1 MVTARAPRPR
11 QGEAGF
17 NLVIL
22 MMAVTVMMILVAA
35 ALPAWSNAV
44 RRDKEEELIFRGLQ
58 YAEAMRVFQQRFG
71 TLPSRL
77 DDLVKTE
84 PRSIRQLF
92 PDPMTGKVD
101 WVVIRGNAPADVQ
114 GGQSPGGEEGVDD
127 GREPED
133 GGDAEAAGGLDGSV
147 GMGPIR
153 GVRSRSQER
162 ALKTF
167 LDKDRYDQWLFTVD
181 LLQGPP
187 NLAREGVGVPAP
199 QGGLKLSARWI
210 GRPFRPGLQNPA
222 PTGPGQPFPP
232 ANLPPQQDGRGR
244 GGRDEPRGNEPGED
258 ESDEE
263 YPGEA
268 DSGDDGGG
276 GP

>member
-1 MVTARAPRPR
+1 MVTARTPRPR

-22 MMAVTVMMILVAA
+22 MMAVTVMMILIAA

-77 DDLVKTE
+77 DDLVKTH

-101 WVVIRGNAPADVQ
+101 WVLVRGNAPADMQ
-114 GGQSPGGEEGVDD
+114 GGQAPGGEVGVDD
-127 GREPED
+127 GREPEE
-133 GGDAEAAGGLDGSV
+133 GDEPEAPGGLDGTV

-153 GVRSRSQER
+153 GVRSRSSER

-181 LLQGPP
+181 LLQGSSTV
-187 NLAREGVGVPAP
+187 AREGVGVPAP

-210 GRPFRPGLQNPA
+210 GRPFRPGLQDPA
-222 PTGPGQPFPP
+222 ATGLGQPFPSS
-232 ANLPPQQDGRGR
+232 NLPPQQDRPRRGR
-244 GGRDEPRGNEPGED
+244 PDPNEENERDENEPGED
-258 ESDEE
+258 
-263 YPGEA
+263 
-268 DSGDDGGG
+268 DGGG
-276 GP
+276 GR

>member
-1 MVTARAPRPR
+1 MVTAPAPRPR
-11 QGEAGF
+11 HGEAGF

-58 YAEAMRVFQQRFG
+58 YAEAIRVFQQRFG

-92 PDPMTGKVD
+92 PDPMSGKVD
-101 WVVIRGNAPADVQ
+101 WVVIRANAPADMQ
-114 GGQSPGGEEGVDD
+114 GGQSLDGEAGADD
-127 GREPED
+127 GREPEED
-133 GGDAEAAGGLDGSV
+133 GEAEAPEGVDGSV

-153 GVRSRSQER
+153 GVRSRSRER

-167 LDKDRYDQWLFTVD
+167 LDKDRYDQWLFTVE

-187 NLAREGVGVPAP
+187 TVAREGVGVPAR

-210 GRPFRPGLQNPA
+210 GRPFRPGLENPQA
-222 PTGPGQPFPP
+222 MGLGQPFP
-232 ANLPPQQDGRGR
+232 ATNLPPQQDRPRRGQP
-244 GGRDEPRGNEPGED
+244 DPP
-258 ESDEE
+258 ESDDTDGDGS
-263 YPGEA
+263 GE
-268 DSGDDGGG
+268 DDGGG
-276 GP
+276 R

>member
-1 MVTARAPRPR
+1 MVTAPAPRPR
-11 QGEAGF
+11 RGEAGF

-22 MMAVTVMMILVAA
+22 MMAVTVTMILVAA

-58 YAEAMRVFQQRFG
+58 YAEAMRVYQQRFG
-71 TLPSRL
+71 TLPTRL
-77 DDLVKTE
+77 DDLVKTA
-84 PRSIRQLF
+84 PRSIRQLY

-101 WVVIRGNAPADVQ
+101 WVVIRANAPADLQ
-114 GGQSPGGEEGVDD
+114 GGQNPGGEQGVDD
-127 GREPED
+127 GRESEE
-133 GGDAEAAGGLDGSV
+133 GGDAGDSGGAAGGLDGTV

-153 GVRSRSQER
+153 GVRSRSQET

-181 LLQGPP
+181 LIQGAP

-222 PTGPGQPFPP
+222 ATGLGQPFPP
-232 ANLPPQQDGRGR
+232 SNLPPQQDRPRRGR
-244 GGRDEPRGNEPGED
+244 PDSNDEDERDENEPGED
-258 ESDEE
+258 
-263 YPGEA
+263 
-268 DSGDDGGG
+268 DGGG
-276 GP
+276 GR

>member
-1 MVTARAPRPR
+1 MVTVRAPRPR
-11 QGEAGF
+11 HGEAGF

-101 WVVIRGNAPADVQ
+101 WVVIRANAPADTQ
-114 GGQSPGGEEGVDD
+114 GGQSLGGEVGVDD
-127 GREPED
+127 GREPEE
-133 GGDAEAAGGLDGSV
+133 GGEAEASGGLDGGLDGSV

-167 LDKDRYDQWLFTVD
+167 LDKDRYDQWLFTVE

-187 NLAREGVGVPAP
+187 NLALEGVGVPAQ

-222 PTGPGQPFPP
+222 TTGLGQPFPP
-232 ANLPPQQDGRGR
+232 TNLPPQQDRPRRGQ
-244 GGRDEPRGNEPGED
+244 RDQPQDSEPDED
-258 ESDEE
+258 
-263 YPGEA
+263 
-268 DSGDDGGG
+268 DSGEDDGGG
-276 GP
+276 P